1 MHLMPKQGDKN
12 PWLFTQD
19 YYFEKEDVPNADLE
33 DGTLKYA

>member
-12 PWLFTQD
+12 PWIFTQD
-19 YYFEKEDVPNADLE
+19 YNFEKKDIPEADLE